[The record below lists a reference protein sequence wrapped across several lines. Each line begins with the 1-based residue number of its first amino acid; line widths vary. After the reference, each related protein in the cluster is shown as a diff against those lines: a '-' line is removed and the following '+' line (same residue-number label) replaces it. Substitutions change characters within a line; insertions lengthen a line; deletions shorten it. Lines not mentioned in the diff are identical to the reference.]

1 MTHYFSRA
9 RFASPVTDLDLM
21 RMVSRHG
28 AAYRDHALVWRL
40 FPGDGAERDFVFR
53 RGTDQDGRDVYYVVS
68 QRPPQSVPGL
78 LTVQSKP
85 YAPALEEGEMLR
97 FELRANPTVTRRNAD
112 GTRGQRHDVLM
123 NAKAKALAQGAS
135 VQKRIEEMDAA
146 GLRWLQERAATW
158 GISVAEN
165 SVLVSAYTQHT
176 LRHRQRNMTFSSLD
190 YTGVAQVENPVL
202 LAKALTQGVGHAKA
216 FGCGLLL
223 VRRID

>member
-9 RFASPVTDLDLM
+9 RFATPVTDLDLM
-21 RMVSRHG
+21 RMVNRHG

-53 RGTDQDGRDVYYVVS
+53 RASDQDGRDSYYVVS

-85 YAPALEEGEMLR
+85 YAPALQVGETLR
-97 FELRANPTVTRRNAD
+97 FELRANPTITRRNAD

-123 NAKAKALAQGAS
+123 DAKAQAMAQALDLPTRMA
-135 VQKRIEEMDAA
+135 KMDAA
-146 GLRWLQERAATW
+146 GLHWLQERAATW
-158 GISVAEN
+158 GLSVDEN
-165 SVLVSAYTQHT
+165 NVLASAYTQHT

-190 YTGVAQVENPVL
+190 YTGVAQVQDAAL